1 MTRKNASSLVGPFHG
16 SAAMGA
22 VVVSILAVAIC
33 ADAVPSHAGTASGQA
48 ERSFVVA
55 AQTGPQIEIAKHKFS
70 RPTLT
75 VPAGTT
81 VSWLNRDEDVHT
93 VVSTNQVFKSAGLET
108 GERYSYTFTKPGV
121 DQYFCTL
128 HPLLTGTIIVK

>member
-1 MTRKNASSLVGPFHG
+1 MARRDTANLRRQSRG

-22 VVVSILAVAIC
+22 VVVSVLAVAIC
-33 ADAVPSHAGTASGQA
+33 ALARPSDAGTASGGT
-48 ERSFVVA
+48 ERSVAVA

-70 RPTLT
+70 RPRLT
-75 VPAGTT
+75 VPARTT

-93 VVSTNQVFKSAGLET
+93 VVSTNQAFKSAGLET

-121 DQYFCTL
+121 YQYFCTL
-128 HPLLTGTIIVK
+128 HPLMTGTIIVK